1 MAPINGFAWSRR
13 MRLGSGAVDTIDESR
28 LRASF
33 VNCSKGE
40 MTRMNIPAL
49 ADVAW
54 DRREFFGWRDPKAP
68 DRGYLVAPWHGDLI
82 GIALRAATRS
92 RSRIAR
98 SSMCSLCLTVHAASG
113 VTLFTAAL
121 AGSAGRNGNS
131 AGTYI
136 CDNLQCSRYVRGE
149 LKSDA
154 LIVPNETLD
163 LEIRLD
169 RLRSKLDPFIEKILG
184 PTVAASTGR

>member
-1 MAPINGFAWSRR
+1 MDA
-13 MRLGSGAVDTIDESR
+13 IDEAR

-40 MTRMNIPAL
+40 AARMKLPML
-49 ADVAW
+49 GDVAW
-54 DRREFFGWRDPKAP
+54 DRLEFLGWRDPKAP
-68 DRGYLVAPWHGDLI
+68 DRGYLVAPWRGAI
-82 GIALRAATRS
+82 VGVALRAATRS
-92 RSRIAR
+92 GGHLAR

-131 AGTYI
+131 AGTYM
-136 CDNLQCSRYVRGE
+136 CDGLQCSRYVRGE

-163 LEIRLD
+163 VEFRLE
-169 RLRSKLDPFIEKILG
+169 RLRSKLEPFIAKILG
-184 PTVAASTGR
+184 ATVIAGAGR

>member
-1 MAPINGFAWSRR
+1 
-13 MRLGSGAVDTIDESR
+13 MRLGSGSVDAIDEGR

-40 MTRMNIPAL
+40 TGRINLPTL
-49 ADVAW
+49 AEVAW
-54 DRREFFGWRDPKAP
+54 DRLEFLGWRDPKAP
-68 DRGYLVAPWHGDLI
+68 DRGYLVAPWRGRVV

-92 RSRIAR
+92 RSRLAR

-136 CDNLQCSRYVRGE
+136 CDNLQCSRYVRGD
-149 LKSDA
+149 LTSDA
-154 LIVPNETLD
+154 LIIPNETLD
-163 LEIRLD
+163 LELRLD

-184 PTVAASTGR
+184 ATVAAGADH

>member
-1 MAPINGFAWSRR
+1 
-13 MRLGSGAVDTIDESR
+13 VDAIDEAQVR
-28 LRASF
+28 TLF

-40 MTRMNIPAL
+40 VGRMHVPGL

-54 DRREFFGWRDPKAP
+54 DRLEFLGWRDPKAP
-68 DRGYLVAPWHGDLI
+68 DRGYLVAPWRGETI
-82 GIALRAATRS
+82 GIALRAASRS

-136 CDNLQCSRYVRGE
+136 CDNLQCSRYVRGD

-163 LEIRLD
+163 VEIRLD

-184 PTVAASTGR
+184 RTVATEAG